1 MMESRAHGLDDAY
14 NHFFDAMQKATFP
27 DYHETMPLQAQENYL
42 RANYLPA
49 DANKTPHRKIP
60 PANLKG
66 EESIS
71 AEITSATR
79 QTRC

>member
-1 MMESRAHGLDDAY
+1 
-14 NHFFDAMQKATFP
+14 
-27 DYHETMPLQAQENYL
+27 MPLQAQENYL

-49 DANKTPHRKIP
+49 DANKMPHRKIP